1 MNQSRIAAHQ
11 VCTPALTVHER
22 REFDFVIAN
31 ARSSGWI
38 AVDQE
43 IIAERSGTS
52 VSVRSQRVKAASER
66 SYRYRQRWLFE
77 LLHDLAHGLWKQHTT

>member
-1 MNQSRIAAHQ
+1 MNQRRLDTHQ

-22 REFDFVIAN
+22 REFDFIIAN

-43 IIAERSGTS
+43 IIAERSGIS
-52 VSVRSQRVKAASER
+52 VSVRSRQAKAASER
-66 SYRYRQRWLFE
+66 SYRHGQRWLFE
-77 LLHDLAHGLWKQHTT
+77 LLHDLAHGLWKQHAA